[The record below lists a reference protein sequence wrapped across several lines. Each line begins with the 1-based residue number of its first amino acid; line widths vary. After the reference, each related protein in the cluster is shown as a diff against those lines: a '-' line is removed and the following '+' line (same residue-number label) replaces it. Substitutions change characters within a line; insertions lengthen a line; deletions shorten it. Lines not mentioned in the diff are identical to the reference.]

1 MNKRNFCIAEIYI
14 KYNHQMTKSKMS
26 NTENLNNKDAIDTL
40 KSLFDAILV
49 CLFCTDLKTK
59 IKQF

>member
-1 MNKRNFCIAEIYI
+1 
-14 KYNHQMTKSKMS
+14 MTKSKMS

-40 KSLFDAILV
+40 KSLVDAILV
-49 CLFCTDLKTK
+49 CLFCTDLKTI